1 MKENL
6 LKKVSELLEIG
17 EKLQEKKNNIEYN
30 IETNK
35 TALEATEDPEIQK
48 TQSKRIE
55 DLENESDEIAEKIER
70 FKEDVAKLKSEC
82 ANRLQGN
89 NEPTLEK

>member
-6 LKKVSELLEIG
+6 LQKVSELLKIG
-17 EKLQEKKNNIEYN
+17 EELQARKDDIEYN
-30 IETNK
+30 IKINE

-89 NEPTLEK
+89 NEPTFDK

>member
-6 LKKVSELLEIG
+6 LQKVSELLKIG
-17 EKLQEKKNNIEYN
+17 EKLQARKDDIEYN
-30 IETNK
+30 IKINE

-48 TQSKRIE
+48 TQSKRIK
-55 DLENESDEIAEKIER
+55 DLKKESNEISEKIKG

-82 ANRLQGN
+82 ANQLQGN

>member
-6 LKKVSELLEIG
+6 LQKVSELLKIG

-35 TALEATEDPEIQK
+35 TALKATKDPELQEIQL
-48 TQSKRIE
+48 KRIE
-55 DLENESDEIAEKIER
+55 DLENESDEIAEKIKG

-89 NEPTLEK
+89 NEPTFDK